1 MGLDT
6 ITLIETSQEHKDRYY
21 MISLVCYEDP
31 NNIDRSQESVTQVPG
46 EPTPST
52 RWHRYLHA
60 SGAQADMKAKY
71 SYT

>member
-31 NNIDRSQESVTQVPG
+31 NNIDLIAPERKMVVANTRGRWG
-46 EPTPST
+46 E
-52 RWHRYLHA
+52 
-60 SGAQADMKAKY
+60 GAGK
-71 SYT
+71 